1 MPVNRV
7 KLYFL
12 YAILFLVFTQGFWER
27 YTPIPTQPILEI
39 LIIGITLLSYKNILN
54 PLCYKLLFVLS
65 VGFICS
71 IYTASSIAYF
81 KSIRF
86 VLYFFFLYDIYRST
100 HFEIYQYLRLLK
112 FLMGLVIL
120 QGVASII
127 QIFIIGERIEGYVG
141 YMSSLGGSTATT
153 FLVLVL
159 SICMVILL
167 YSNNKLSRKYIYEIL
182 LCIASA
188 ILVGYSSG
196 KRTIYF
202 IAPVTLV
209 LSVFFT
215 RIYIRRDRLMELRK
229 KVRYIVIG
237 TVILFPIYIIG
248 AISTQFKLNDRI
260 KTSGDRME
268 ILSGM
273 IEYAMFYENSEHN
286 GSSTGRSG
294 TTKNIVKSALNDA
307 KYFFVGSGFGSYKDE
322 EATKER
328 NVIYGIVGFTRDVF
342 SGGMIFAVLMSLWF
356 MKVILYHDKTEQDPF
371 SITLR
376 YMILFSFL
384 FTHFA
389 YSADYV
395 THLKL
400 TSLLIVILPIINTKE
415 YEHIKEHLWAYLK

>member
-27 YTPIPTQPILEI
+27 YTPIPAQPILEI
-39 LIIGITLLSYKNILN
+39 LIIGITLLSYKSILN
-54 PLCYKLLFVLS
+54 PLCYNFLFVLS
-65 VGFICS
+65 VGLICS
-71 IYTASSIAYF
+71 ISTASSIAYF

-100 HFEIYQYLRLLK
+100 HFEIHQYLRLLK
-112 FLMGLVIL
+112 FLMGLVLL
-120 QGVASII
+120 QGIASII
-127 QIFIIGERIEGYVG
+127 QIFVIEKQIEGYVG

-167 YSNNKLSRKYIYEIL
+167 YSNKQLPRKYIYFIL

-188 ILVGYSSG
+188 MLVGYSSG

-202 IAPVTLV
+202 IAPITII
-209 LSVFFT
+209 LSVFLT
-215 RIYIRRDRLMELRK
+215 RICINKYRLVEFRK
-229 KVRYIVIG
+229 KLIYIS
-237 TVILFPIYIIG
+237 ILIIILLPIYIIG
-248 AISTQFKLNDRI
+248 ATSTQFQLDNQVK
-260 KTSGDRME
+260 KSGNRMG
-268 ILSGM
+268 IISSM
-273 IEYAMFYENSEHN
+273 IEYAIFYENSEHK
-286 GSSTGRSG
+286 GRSTGRSG
-294 TTKNIVKSALNDA
+294 TTENILKSALNDSQ
-307 KYFFVGSGFGSYKDE
+307 YFLVGSGFNSYKNQNI
-322 EATKER
+322 ARER

-342 SGGMIFAVLMSLWF
+342 SGGIIFAVLMSLWF
-356 MKVILYHDKTEQDPF
+356 IKAILYHDKIEQDPF
-371 SITLR
+371 SITLK

-400 TSLLIVILPIINTKE
+400 TSLLILILPIINSKE
-415 YEHIKEHLWAYLK
+415 YVHIKEYLLTYLK

>member
-1 MPVNRV
+1 MPINQV

-12 YAILFLVFTQGFWER
+12 YAILFFVFTQGFWER
-27 YTPIPTQPILEI
+27 YTPIPAQPLLEA
-39 LIIGITLLSYKNILN
+39 LIIGITLLSYKSILN
-54 PLCYKLLFVLS
+54 PICYKLLFVLS

-86 VLYFFFLYDIYRST
+86 VLYFFFLYDIYRNT
-100 HFEIYQYLRLLK
+100 RFDVPQYLRLLK
-112 FLMGLVIL
+112 FLMWLVVL
-120 QGVASII
+120 QGAASII
-127 QIFIIGERIEGYVG
+127 QIFIIGQRVEGYVG

-167 YSNNKLSRKYIYEIL
+167 YSNNQLSRKYIYEIL

-188 ILVGYSSG
+188 MLVGYSSG

-202 IAPVTLV
+202 IAPAMVV
-209 LSVFFT
+209 LAVFLT
-215 RIYIRRDRLMELRK
+215 RRYIRHDRLMELRK
-229 KVRYIVIG
+229 KIGYIIIG
-237 TVILFPIYIIG
+237 TVILFPIYITG
-248 AISTQFKLNDRI
+248 AISTQFKLSDRI
-260 KTSGDRME
+260 KTSGDKME

-273 IEYAMFYENSEHN
+273 IEYAMFYENSAHN
-286 GSSTGRSG
+286 GNSTGRSG
-294 TTKNIVKSALNDA
+294 TTKNIVESAFNDT
-307 KYFFVGSGFGSYKDE
+307 KYFFVGSGFASYKDE
-322 EATKER
+322 DAIKER

-342 SGGMIFAVLMSLWF
+342 SGGIIFAVLMSIWF
-356 MKVILYHDKTEQDPF
+356 MNVILYHDKTEQDPF
-371 SITLR
+371 SVTLR

-400 TSLLIVILPIINTKE
+400 TSLLIVILPIINSKE
-415 YEHIKEHLWAYLK
+415 YIHIKEYLLTYLK